1 MERHTMAGNLTY
13 RLYQEEDLPA
23 LARIWEEETKWG
35 EMTPQKWR
43 QQFVDTPFGEA
54 SIALATDTD
63 TGQIVGQLIFF
74 PCLVCVNGRD
84 ILAFRPFALI
94 VTKAARGLLSETH
107 PSAGMYDYGAKV
119 VQARGGGLIYM
130 LPDRNWVRTL
140 NIGPTVQYA
149 SFPLWSLSMPLTE
162 PLPLDDG
169 YTMKPL
175 EAWDEQVE
183 NLWHK
188 ASRLYGCQFVRNC
201 RTLQW
206 KIGSSDYTVTVV
218 ERHGEMVGL
227 VASQQKGDGDRQ
239 WLVCDLLAA
248 DGEDSLRNTLIAVT
262 NVAHSQAIIPDREKP
277 IKKVAVLVTPIME
290 PVVRRL
296 GFVRDAYD
304 FPLVVH
310 ILDPTIP
317 MDEVAPTHWYISA
330 ND

>member
-1 MERHTMAGNLTY
+1 MAGKLTY

-35 EMTPQKWR
+35 KMTPEQWR
-43 QQFVDTPFGEA
+43 QQFVDTPYGEA
-54 SIALATDTD
+54 SIALATNAD

-74 PCLVCVNGRD
+74 PCLVRANEED

-94 VTKAARGLLSETH
+94 VTKEARGLLGDTH
-107 PSAGMYDYGAKV
+107 PSVGMYWYGVQV
-119 VQARGGGLIYM
+119 VQARGGRLIYM
-130 LPDRNWVRTL
+130 LPDRNWVRTWQ
-140 NIGPTVQYA
+140 IGPTVQYA
-149 SFPLWSLSMPLTE
+149 PFPLWSLSMPLTE

-175 EAWDEQVE
+175 EVWDEQVD

-206 KIGSSDYTVTVV
+206 KIGGSDYTVTVV

-227 VASQQKGDGDRQ
+227 VASVQKGDRQ
-239 WLVCDLLAA
+239 WLICDLLTIDA
-248 DGEDSLRNTLIAVT
+248 EDSLRNTLIAAT
-262 NVAHSQAIIPDREKP
+262 NVAHSQAMIPDREKP

-290 PVVRRL
+290 SVVHRL

-310 ILDPTIP
+310 ILDPSIS
-317 MDEVAPTHWYISA
+317 MDEVAPTRWYISA